1 MSGPGLVARVG
12 VSPLTAQAS
21 KARTGER
28 LALVVGAAA
37 IAFIP
42 VLQPIGPGHTAPV
55 DPLIALTIGA
65 WLLWASFVGTPQRL
79 PYALSVAILMV
90 GGALGALVGPVPTA
104 GLLALVQDFALLLWC
119 AAIANLCRSPANLR
133 VLLHTWVWSAIA
145 WVLLLFI
152 AVLTGN
158 NALAGVTARQGS
170 RVSLTF
176 GDPNVAANYFFISI
190 MIIWAIRLPRHRSLR
205 LLTTA
210 MLLIAMVM
218 TGSNG
223 GLVSVLTG
231 TGIAVVV
238 ATARRFSLI
247 QAVATA
253 CGFLLLIFT
262 ASLVIH
268 PQAIV
273 EWAHS
278 SDYAIL
284 RDSIG
289 RGTKSASDRE
299 TIISQSIPLLYRGGL
314 LGQGPVSTKPRL
326 QADQAPFVKEA
337 HDDYLAALSE
347 RGVIGTVGL
356 LLLVCSLLV
365 RTWAVVT
372 LPLTP
377 EVAAVM
383 RWPPALAGMVIGVLV
398 EGLSY
403 EVMHFRHVWALFGII
418 AALSIW
424 GEER

>member
-1 MSGPGLVARVG
+1 MSELVGVARADA
-12 VSPLTAQAS
+12 SPLTAQAS

-28 LALVVGAAA
+28 LALIVGAAA

-55 DPLIALTIGA
+55 DPLIAVTIGA
-65 WLLWASFVGTPQRL
+65 WLLWASFVRTPQRL
-79 PYALSVAILMV
+79 PYTLPVAVLIL

-133 VLLHTWVWSAIA
+133 VLLHTWVWSAIG
-145 WVLLLFI
+145 WVSVLFV
-152 AVLTGN
+152 AVATGN
-158 NALAGVTARQGS
+158 NALAGVSARQGS

-190 MIIWAIRLPRHRSLR
+190 MIIWAIRLPRHRGLR

-210 MLLIAMVM
+210 MLLIAMAM

-231 TGIAVVV
+231 TGVAVVV

-247 QAVATA
+247 QGLATA
-253 CGFLLLIFT
+253 CGFLLLSFT

-268 PQAIV
+268 PQAIA
-273 EWAHS
+273 EWAHNS
-278 SDYAIL
+278 NYAIL

-289 RGTKSASDRE
+289 RGTKSAGDRE
-299 TIISQSIPLLYRGGL
+299 MILSESIPLLYRGGL

-347 RGVIGTVGL
+347 RGVIGAAGL
-356 LLLVCSLLV
+356 LLLICSLLV

-372 LPLTP
+372 LPLTS
-377 EVAAVM
+377 EVGAVI
-383 RWPPALAGMVIGVLV
+383 RWPPALAGMLIGVLV

-418 AALSIW
+418 AAMSIW
-424 GEER
+424 GKQ

>member
-1 MSGPGLVARVG
+1 MSAPHPVARVG
-12 VSPLTAQAS
+12 VSPLTVQAS

-28 LALVVGAAA
+28 LALIVGATA

-65 WLLWASFVGTPQRL
+65 WVLWASFVRTPQRL
-79 PYALSVAILMV
+79 PYALPVAILIV
-90 GGALGALVGPVPTA
+90 GGALGALAGPVPTA
-104 GLLALVQDFALLLWC
+104 GLLALVQDVALLLWC
-119 AAIANLCRSPANLR
+119 AAITNLCRSPANLR
-133 VLLHTWVWSAIA
+133 VLLHTWVWSAIG
-145 WVLLLFI
+145 WVTVLFI
-152 AVLTGN
+152 AIATGN
-158 NALAGVTARQGS
+158 DALAGVTAREGS

-190 MIIWAIRLPRHRSLR
+190 MIIWAIRLPHRRGLR
-205 LLTTA
+205 VLTTA
-210 MLLIAMVM
+210 MLLVAMVM

-223 GLVSVLTG
+223 GLLSVLTG
-231 TGIAVVV
+231 TGVAVVM
-238 ATARRFSLI
+238 ATARRFSLV
-247 QAVATA
+247 QALATA
-253 CGFLLLIFT
+253 CGFVLLIFA

-289 RGTKSASDRE
+289 RGTKSASDRQ
-299 TIISQSIPLLYRGGL
+299 TILSQAIPLLYRGGL

-337 HDDYLAALSE
+337 HDDYFAALAE
-347 RGVIGTVGL
+347 RGVIGAAGL

-365 RTWAVVT
+365 RTWGVVT
-372 LPLTP
+372 LPLTS
-377 EVAAVM
+377 EVAAVL
-383 RWPPALAGMVIGVLV
+383 RWPPALAGMLVGVLV

-424 GEER
+424 GKK

>member
-1 MSGPGLVARVG
+1 MSGPRLVARVG
-12 VSPLTAQAS
+12 TSPLTAQAS

-28 LALVVGAAA
+28 LALFVGAAA

-55 DPLIALTIGA
+55 DPLIAVTIGA
-65 WLLWASFVGTPQRL
+65 WLLWASFVRTPQRL
-79 PYALSVAILMV
+79 PYTLPVAVLIL

-133 VLLHTWVWSAIA
+133 VLLHTWVWSAIG
-145 WVLLLFI
+145 WVSVLFV
-152 AVLTGN
+152 AVATGN
-158 NALAGVTARQGS
+158 NALAGVSARQGS

-190 MIIWAIRLPRHRSLR
+190 MIIWAIRLPRHRGLR

-210 MLLIAMVM
+210 MLLIAMAM

-231 TGIAVVV
+231 TGVAVVV

-247 QAVATA
+247 QGLATA
-253 CGFLLLIFT
+253 CGFLLLSFT

-268 PQAIV
+268 PQAIA
-273 EWAHS
+273 EWAHNS
-278 SDYAIL
+278 NYAIL

-289 RGTKSASDRE
+289 RGTKSAGDRE
-299 TIISQSIPLLYRGGL
+299 MILSESIPLLYRGGL

-347 RGVIGTVGL
+347 RGVIGAAGL
-356 LLLVCSLLV
+356 LLLICSLLV

-372 LPLTP
+372 LPLTS
-377 EVAAVM
+377 EVGAVI
-383 RWPPALAGMVIGVLV
+383 RWPPALAGMLIGVLV

-418 AALSIW
+418 AAMSIW
-424 GEER
+424 GKQ

>member
-12 VSPLTAQAS
+12 VSSLTTQAS
-21 KARTGER
+21 TARTGER
-28 LALVVGAAA
+28 LSLIVGAAA

-65 WLLWASFVGTPQRL
+65 WVLWASFVRTPQRL
-79 PYALSVAILMV
+79 PYALPVAILIV
-90 GGALGALVGPVPTA
+90 GGGLGALVGPVPTA
-104 GLLALVQDFALLLWC
+104 GLLALVQDVALLLWC

-133 VLLHTWVWSAIA
+133 VLLHTWVWSAIG
-145 WVLLLFI
+145 WVTVLFI
-152 AVLTGN
+152 AIATGN
-158 NALAGVTARQGS
+158 NELAGVTAREGS

-190 MIIWAIRLPRHRSLR
+190 MIIWAIRLPRRRGLR
-205 LLTTA
+205 VLTTA
-210 MLLIAMVM
+210 MLLVAMVM

-223 GLVSVLTG
+223 GLLSVLTG
-231 TGIAVVV
+231 TGVAVVM
-238 ATARRFSLI
+238 ATARRFSLVE
-247 QAVATA
+247 ALATA
-253 CGFLLLIFT
+253 CGFVLLIFA
-262 ASLVIH
+262 ASLVVH

-273 EWAHS
+273 EWAHR

-289 RGTKSASDRE
+289 RGTKSASDRQ
-299 TIISQSIPLLYRGGL
+299 TILSQAIPLLYRGGL

-337 HDDYLAALSE
+337 HDDYFAALAE
-347 RGVIGTVGL
+347 RGVIGAAGL

-365 RTWAVVT
+365 RTWGVVT
-372 LPLTP
+372 VPLTS
-377 EVAAVM
+377 EVAAVL
-383 RWPPALAGMVIGVLV
+383 RWPPALAGMLVGVLV

-403 EVMHFRHVWALFGII
+403 EVMHFRHIWALFGII

-424 GEER
+424 GGK

>member
-1 MSGPGLVARVG
+1 MSGPGLVARVD

-28 LALVVGAAA
+28 LALILGAAA
-37 IAFIP
+37 IAFVP

-65 WLLWASFVGTPQRL
+65 WVLWASFVRTPQRL
-79 PYALSVAILMV
+79 PYALPVAILIV

-133 VLLHTWVWSAIA
+133 VLLHTWVWSAIG
-145 WVLLLFI
+145 WVTVLFV
-152 AVLTGN
+152 AMATGN
-158 NALAGVTARQGS
+158 NALAGVTSRQGS

-190 MIIWAIRLPRHRSLR
+190 MIIWAIRLPRHRGLR
-205 LLTTA
+205 VLTTA
-210 MLLIAMVM
+210 MLLVAMAM

-231 TGIAVVV
+231 TGVAVVM
-238 ATARRFSLI
+238 ATARRFSLM
-247 QAVATA
+247 QAVAAA
-253 CGFLLLIFT
+253 CGFLLLIFA

-273 EWAHS
+273 EWAHN

-289 RGTKSASDRE
+289 RGTKSANDRE
-299 TIISQSIPLLYRGGL
+299 TILSQAIPLLYRGGL

-337 HDDYLAALSE
+337 HDDYFAALSE
-347 RGVIGTVGL
+347 RGVIGAAGL

-365 RTWAVVT
+365 RTWGVVT
-372 LPLTP
+372 LPLTS
-377 EVAAVM
+377 EVAAIL
-383 RWPPALAGMVIGVLV
+383 RWPPALAGMLIGVLV

-403 EVMHFRHVWALFGII
+403 EVMHFRHAWAVFGII

-424 GEER
+424 GKK